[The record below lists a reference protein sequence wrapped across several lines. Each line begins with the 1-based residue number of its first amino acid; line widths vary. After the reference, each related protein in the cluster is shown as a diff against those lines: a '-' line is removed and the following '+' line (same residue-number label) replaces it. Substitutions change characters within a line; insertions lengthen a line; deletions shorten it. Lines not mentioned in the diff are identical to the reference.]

1 MDHPVLGEPQEPETR
16 LQRTLRTGDPKWSSQ
31 SWRSLKNQRPQ
42 MEYLGLENPKH
53 GDPKWSIRCLRS
65 PKNSRSQ
72 MEFPE
77 LEMP

>member
-1 MDHPVLGEPQEPETR
+1 
-16 LQRTLRTGDPKWSSQ
+16 
-31 SWRSLKNQRPQ
+31 